1 MTEIDYFKLE
11 NKGKDFPFYKK
22 NPYIPKWGWIVLIIA
37 TIIGLIL
44 SLSSNIIYVI
54 LSAIVLIVPILYFLK
69 WDYKAIIDKPS
80 LKDILLAIGL
90 FIGYMV
96 YAVILGFTLQY
107 IFGLNGANLIP
118 DNITIMTFVSLA
130 FKLISEE
137 LIKFIPFMFL
147 LRLSYKFSAKRKFST
162 ILSMILVMI
171 FFALLHAANLQTFLF
186 AICIQGIGSIFEFI
200 GYIKTKNLVVS
211 YITHLCTDI
220 FIFLSPFLGI

>member
-1 MTEIDYFKLE
+1 
-11 NKGKDFPFYKK
+11 
-22 NPYIPKWGWIVLIIA
+22 
-37 TIIGLIL
+37 
-44 SLSSNIIYVI
+44 
-54 LSAIVLIVPILYFLK
+54 
-69 WDYKAIIDKPS
+69 
-80 LKDILLAIGL
+80 
-90 FIGYMV
+90 MV
-96 YAVILGFTLQY
+96 YAVILGYILQY

-162 ILSMILVMI
+162 ILSIVLVMI
-171 FFALLHAANLQTFLF
+171 FFAFLHAANLQTFLF
-186 AICIQGIGSIFEFI
+186 AIGVQGIGSIFEFI

>member
-1 MTEIDYFKLE
+1 MTEIDWFKIE
-11 NKGKDFPFYKK
+11 NKDKDFPFYIKI
-22 NPYIPKWGWIVLIIA
+22 PYVPKWGWIVLIIA

-69 WDYKAIIDKPS
+69 WDYKVIIDKPS

-96 YAVILGFTLQY
+96 YAVILGYILQY

-162 ILSMILVMI
+162 ILSIVLVMI
-171 FFALLHAANLQTFLF
+171 FFAFLHAANLQTFLF
-186 AICIQGIGSIFEFI
+186 AIGVQGIGSIFEFI

>member
-1 MTEIDYFKLE
+1 MTEIDWFKIE
-11 NKGKDFPFYKK
+11 NKDKDFPFYKK
-22 NPYIPKWGWIVLIIA
+22 NPYVPKWGWIVLIIA

-90 FIGYMV
+90 FVGYMV
-96 YAVILGFTLQY
+96 YAVILGYILQY

-118 DNITIMTFVSLA
+118 DNVSIMTFVSLA

-137 LIKFIPFMFL
+137 LIKFI
-147 LRLSYKFSAKRKFST
+147 
-162 ILSMILVMI
+162 INI
-171 FFALLHAANLQTFLF
+171 FK
-186 AICIQGIGSIFEFI
+186 G
-200 GYIKTKNLVVS
+200 
-211 YITHLCTDI
+211 
-220 FIFLSPFLGI
+220 